1 MFEHVVVAAH
11 FASAN
16 SPLFDSLK
24 DLHDHG
30 ARELTLV
37 DVLRSHH
44 SGSHDPGTREIANK
58 RLLEQKTQLEH
69 AGFRVNV
76 EVTTGQPAQEIFNIA
91 RRHGASLILAGS
103 RGEHHLRE
111 FLRGSTILQLV
122 RRSTLPT
129 LIEPIEAQYHQVRG
143 RGFKR
148 LLLATD
154 FSGRVSPAEQAMLN
168 LAGQAECIVLTHVI
182 DDDIAEVFGE
192 DQARAAAHEKLR
204 LLAARLPESA
214 PAPVLEVVGGLPS
227 REVLRL
233 ARVHDISTI
242 IMGKRGDGPV
252 DEVLLGSTTDAV
264 IRHAGCAVLMV
275 PQRGVTTDS

>member
-24 DLHDHG
+24 DLHACG

-44 SGSHDPGTREIANK
+44 SDSHDSGTRELATK
-58 RLLEQKTQLEH
+58 RLQEQRTQLEA
-69 AGFRVNV
+69 AGFRVNI
-76 EVTTGQPAQEIFNIA
+76 EVTTGQPAQEIFNLA

-122 RRSTLPT
+122 RKSTLPT

-154 FSGRVSPAEQAMLN
+154 FSGRGSPAEEVMLG
-168 LAGQAECIVLTHVI
+168 LAAGADQLVLSHVI
-182 DDDIAEVFGE
+182 DEDLVEVFGE

-204 LLAARLPESA
+204 RLAARLPASS
-214 PAPVLEVVGGLPS
+214 PTPILEVVAGTPS
-227 REVLRL
+227 REILRL
-233 ARVHDISTI
+233 AEIHDTSTI

-252 DEVLLGSTTDAV
+252 AEVLLGSTTDAV
-264 IRHAGCAVLMV
+264 IREASCAVLMV
-275 PQRGVTTDS
+275 PQRGVSTDS